1 VLFYV
6 VLRKSGS
13 TAPAAGA
20 GGFAALASGNGISP
34 GHGMRL
40 HKRQNEILASVRQ
53 HGACSIVE
61 LASQLQVSDETIR
74 RNIKPLVRE
83 GLIEKVHGGVILS
96 QKQEPE
102 PPFAKRMNERVEAK
116 QLISARVAQI
126 IGDGDSI
133 MLDTGST
140 TAYVARALA
149 DHRDLSVVTNC
160 TEIARTLAREPSNR
174 VHLCGGALRADDWA
188 TFGSA
193 AIDFVRQFH
202 VNYAILSIGGVTADG
217 GLMDYHIE
225 EAEFSRAVIAQAEKT
240 IVAADQAKFGNAN
253 FIKVCEFD
261 EVDMLVVDSR
271 PPGRI
276 LQRLAEAGVE
286 LINAADARPANPR

>member
-1 VLFYV
+1 
-6 VLRKSGS
+6 
-13 TAPAAGA
+13 
-20 GGFAALASGNGISP
+20 
-34 GHGMRL
+34 MRMQ
-40 HKRQNEILASVRQ
+40 KRQNEILASVRSR
-53 HGACSIVE
+53 GACSITE
-61 LASQLQVSDETIR
+61 LALQLEVSDETIR
-74 RNIKPLVRE
+74 RNIKPLVRQ
-83 GLIEKVHGGVILS
+83 GLVEKVHGGIVLS

-102 PPFAKRMNERVEAK
+102 PPFEKRMNERVEAK
-116 QLISARVAQI
+116 RAISSLVAGI
-126 IGDGDSI
+126 IDNGDSI

-217 GLMDYHIE
+217 GFMDYHLE
-225 EAEFSRAVIAQAEKT
+225 EAEFSRAVIEQAKKT
-240 IVAADQAKFGNAN
+240 IVVADHSKFGNAD
-253 FIKVCEFD
+253 FIKVCDFEQ
-261 EVDMLVVDSR
+261 VDMVVVDQA
-271 PPGRI
+271 PPVRI
-276 LQRLAEAGVE
+276 MNELREAGVG
-286 LINAADARPANPR
+286 IITPDDSPPP